1 MADYKE
7 LLRRAIEALAEN
19 NGAAR
24 RTVYERARSALVEQ
38 LRAVDPPLPAREIT
52 QHRLKLEDCI
62 RQVEQEAT
70 EALLHAKSPPPEP
83 PPEPTR
89 TAPPESSAEEQAE
102 RAVAEALGAEAP
114 EAAAAPEP
122 PAETERAVKP
132 ATKPAVQTAPKP
144 AAEAEP
150 AAPVAE
156 AAEEETAAPARS
168 DDEAEQIEGAP
179 SGVQAEA
186 EPQAELEPA
195 AKSAAKPAEKPATPA
210 AKAANGSGGS
220 SGEGSG
226 ETAAGRS
233 KPKGKRARPAPEP
246 VEAAP
251 QTETEAE
258 PDTGPNSEAVEPDE
272 EPVSIEQVIAAAQ
285 REAEGGEE
293 AVTPSIKA
301 AARPVVKPAA
311 RIEEPQRRRSWLRG
325 PSDDRQPEVEADDA
339 ARQRAL
345 EASIG
350 AAMSSV
356 REVDVEAERPPTET
370 KSAELDDGP
379 QAAIDRAIA
388 ALDREVNGAAD
399 EAGDEVL
406 AKGEPGR
413 EAGEEA
419 SAPDAAETMPEM
431 DEPLDTDY
439 WSEADAAQ
447 FEAGQREEF
456 ESAPLLEDEGA
467 GRGGVTIFLVLVAVL
482 MIAAGGGGYWAW
494 QEGYLD
500 LGGLMAR
507 VGLGGGSE
515 EAVSEPLE
523 PAQPATVVED
533 QVAAGN
539 TEASGGST
547 DLPSDTAQPDDGAGI
562 EGADKID
569 ERLPAESTGPVVE
582 TAPATEPQ
590 VSPTAEPAPAQ
601 VSEATPAGT
610 ETEAATPP
618 ATAEPATEGEPA
630 ATTEPTE
637 QALVDPALAEG
648 SQSIL
653 LEEQGGGATGPAP
666 FSGSVAWSRE
676 VDELGLPVIRARAD
690 IPARNLTVDL
700 LIRKNSD
707 EALPASHLMEINF
720 SVLDSFVGGGIA
732 SLPGVLLKDEELAQ
746 GRPLV
751 GASARVFDNS
761 FLFAL
766 SAEPADLAAN
776 TTLLHDQAWVDL
788 PMVYS
793 TGRRAILTL
802 EKGEEGQAIFDAVM
816 DAWAA
821 E

>member
-70 EALLHAKSPPPEP
+70 EALLHANAAAQEP
-83 PPEPTR
+83 PP
-89 TAPPESSAEEQAE
+89 APARAPAPESSAEEQAE
-102 RAVAEALGAEAP
+102 RAVAEALEAEAVP
-114 EAAAAPEP
+114 AAKPAAGGKRAGKAPKKAESEPAPEVE
-122 PAETERAVKP
+122 ETERA
-132 ATKPAVQTAPKP
+132 
-144 AAEAEP
+144 EA
-150 AAPVAE
+150 VAE
-156 AAEEETAAPARS
+156 E
-168 DDEAEQIEGAP
+168 DEAEQ
-179 SGVQAEA
+179 
-186 EPQAELEPA
+186 L
-195 AKSAAKPAEKPATPA
+195 
-210 AKAANGSGGS
+210 
-220 SGEGSG
+220 
-226 ETAAGRS
+226 
-233 KPKGKRARPAPEP
+233 EP
-246 VEAAP
+246 VEEDEELKADAP
-251 QTETEAE
+251 EEA
-258 PDTGPNSEAVEPDE
+258 PKTSEEAEPDE
-272 EPVSIEQVIAAAQ
+272 EPEPDESAEPIAKTAESATKTANGSREGPSESGAGEPKAKGKRGRPAARPAEPAGEREPEPGRKPDMIEPDEGPMSIEQVIAAAQ
-285 REAEGGEE
+285 REAEGDE
-293 AVTPSIKA
+293 A
-301 AARPVVKPAA
+301 AAQPAKGAVRPVVKPAA
-311 RIEEPQRRRSWLRG
+311 RIEEPPRRRSWPGGSSEGR
-325 PSDDRQPEVEADDA
+325 EHVNADDA
-339 ARQRAL
+339 TRRRAV
-345 EASIG
+345 EAGIG

-356 REVDVEAERPPTET
+356 REVDVEAGKAAAEA
-370 KSAELDDGP
+370 KSADFDDSP

-399 EAGDEVL
+399 TEGDEVL
-406 AKGEPGR
+406 AKR
-413 EAGEEA
+413 
-419 SAPDAAETMPEM
+419 APDAESGGAPAGSEAMPSDMPEM
-431 DEPLDTDY
+431 REPLDVDY
-439 WSEADAAQ
+439 WSEADAAE

-456 ESAPLLEDEGA
+456 ESAPLMEDEAA

-482 MIAAGGGGYWAW
+482 LVAAGGGGYWAW

-507 VGLGGGSE
+507 VGLGGAPE
-515 EAVSEPLE
+515 EVVSEPVDAGE
-523 PAQPATVVED
+523 PVGAEAEPVP
-533 QVAAGN
+533 AGN
-539 TEASGGST
+539 TEASSGTTG
-547 DLPSDTAQPDDGAGI
+547 LPSDTALPEDGAGI
-562 EGADKID
+562 EDTDKID

-582 TAPATEPQ
+582 TTPAEEPATSGGGAPDSTQLADVPPAAAAPAG
-590 VSPTAEPAPAQ
+590 
-601 VSEATPAGT
+601 EA
-610 ETEAATPP
+610 PP
-618 ATAEPATEGEPA
+618 ATAEPSPPDEPEA
-630 ATTEPTE
+630 ATEPTQ

-653 LEEQGGGATGPAP
+653 LEEQGGGASGPAP
-666 FSGSVAWSRE
+666 FSGAVEWSRE
-676 VDELGLPVIRARAD
+676 VDELGLPVIRAKAD

-766 SAEPADLAAN
+766 SAEPLDLTAN
-776 TTLLHDQAWVDL
+776 TTLLREQAWVDL

-816 DAWAA
+816 DAWSA